1 VSPRDAHLLIS
12 ENINYINLFEK
23 GYFGI
28 MIMIL
33 KLGIG
38 RLFRWLVL
46 SLQPLKETARN
57 KGGLEQQ

>member
-1 VSPRDAHLLIS
+1 
-12 ENINYINLFEK
+12 
-23 GYFGI
+23 
-28 MIMIL
+28 MIVIL

-46 SLQPLKETARN
+46 SCEPLKEIARN